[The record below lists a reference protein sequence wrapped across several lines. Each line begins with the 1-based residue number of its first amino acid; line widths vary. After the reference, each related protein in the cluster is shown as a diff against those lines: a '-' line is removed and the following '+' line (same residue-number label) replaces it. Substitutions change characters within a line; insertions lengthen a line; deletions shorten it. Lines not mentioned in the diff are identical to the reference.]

1 MTDLEAIASFHD
13 RHIGAR
19 LAHLRRQ
26 SGQSIEEISGVIG
39 ITDAQYALLESGA
52 ERTTSRQLL
61 TLSQHYEVAM
71 VYFFEGVFQIEGVR
85 KQLELVGRA
94 AVL

>member
-13 RHIGAR
+13 RQIGAR
-19 LAHLRRQ
+19 LARLRHQ
-26 SGQSIEEISGVIG
+26 SGRSIEEISGVIG

-61 TLSQHYEVAM
+61 TLGAAAHYAM
-71 VYFFEGVFQIEGVR
+71 GYFFEGVFQIEGAR
-85 KQLELVGRA
+85 KQLEVVGRA